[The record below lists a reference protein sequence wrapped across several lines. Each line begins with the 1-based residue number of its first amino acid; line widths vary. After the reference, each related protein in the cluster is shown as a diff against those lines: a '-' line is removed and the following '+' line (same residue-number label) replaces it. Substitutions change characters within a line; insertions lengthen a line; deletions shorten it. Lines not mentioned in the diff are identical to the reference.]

1 MNENKIMKNEMNKLI
16 NETWYKRLVDDC
28 KAIITEAVFTSR
40 WALVEGY
47 WQLGERVRKDENWTK
62 YSKGTYTSLQGL
74 AKNLGIS
81 ERILYYALQFYDKYP
96 ELNNVPEGKNI
107 TWNKIITKYL
117 PEKPKEIIPFPE
129 GKYSIIYADPP
140 WKYYEGGHKNQSR
153 YYNTMTIDEICNL
166 PVKDLTADNCIL
178 FLWVTFPILP
188 DCFKVIE
195 SWGFKY
201 STCGFVWIKSKQDRT
216 GFAFGLGS
224 WTRSNAELCLI
235 ATKGSIERKDA
246 SISQIIYEP
255 LEEHSKKPNI
265 VRDKIIQLVGD
276 LPRIELFAK
285 GKLSNG
291 WDGWGQEFERI

>member
-1 MNENKIMKNEMNKLI
+1 MNENKIMKNDWYAKLLTDLKKLEFTGI
-16 NETWYKRLVDDC
+16 VLTKWNIGKRILEDFE
-28 KAIITEAVFTSR
+28 KFGKPEYGSKR
-40 WALVEGY
+40 VENIAKD
-47 WQLGERVRKDENWTK
+47 LGGSASDLWRCIQFAKK
-62 YSKGTYTSLQGL
+62 YSHSVRELQD
-74 AKNLGIS
+74 KSWRFVINNL
-81 ERILYYALQFYDKYP
+81 
-96 ELNNVPEGKNI
+96 
-107 TWNKIITKYL
+107 L
-117 PEKPKEIIPFPE
+117 PEQKQHESKLLTTSELPK

-140 WKYYEGGHKNQSR
+140 WKYYEGGYKNQSQ
-153 YYNTMTIDEICNL
+153 YYDTMTIDEICNL

-255 LEEHSKKPNI
+255 LEEHSKKPDI

-276 LPRIELFAK
+276 LPRIELFARQESK
-285 GKLSNG
+285 G
-291 WDGWGQEFERI
+291 WDLWGQEI